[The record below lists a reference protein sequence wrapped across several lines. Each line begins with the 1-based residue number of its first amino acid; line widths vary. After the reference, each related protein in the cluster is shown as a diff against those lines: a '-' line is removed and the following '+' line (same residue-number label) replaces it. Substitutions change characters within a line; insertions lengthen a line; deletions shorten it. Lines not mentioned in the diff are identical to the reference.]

1 MQLSLDTTS
10 VIPQRQCYLPPPQAF
25 PADKKEPNAEH
36 NKGEAGN
43 ECGGRAGVMGRK
55 RIGRESSASSLP
67 TIFLCAITFRG
78 FSFKSFSIARTTE
91 VEAAAHVISQ
101 PPF

>member
-43 ECGGRAGVMGRK
+43 E
-55 RIGRESSASSLP
+55 
-67 TIFLCAITFRG
+67 
-78 FSFKSFSIARTTE
+78 
-91 VEAAAHVISQ
+91 
-101 PPF
+101 